1 MGGRFSFYVWE
12 RAFMISDSAA
22 DFEILHQKP
31 NDVENKDKFDWIKM
45 KKKCLSKGREWFK
58 GSQRKDSLVTAVKAE
73 SATKLCVTVS
83 DRLPCEFHL
92 VS

>member
-45 KKKCLSKGREWFK
+45 KKKMFVQGQTL
-58 GSQRKDSLVTAVKAE
+58 KAAKE
-73 SATKLCVTVS
+73 KTVWAQQ
-83 DRLPCEFHL
+83 
-92 VS
+92 

>member
-12 RAFMISDSAA
+12 RAFMISDSAM

-45 KKKCLSKGREWFK
+45 KKNVCPRAENGL
-58 GSQRKDSLVTAVKAE
+58 KAAKE
-73 SATKLCVTVS
+73 KTVWAQQ
-83 DRLPCEFHL
+83 
-92 VS
+92 